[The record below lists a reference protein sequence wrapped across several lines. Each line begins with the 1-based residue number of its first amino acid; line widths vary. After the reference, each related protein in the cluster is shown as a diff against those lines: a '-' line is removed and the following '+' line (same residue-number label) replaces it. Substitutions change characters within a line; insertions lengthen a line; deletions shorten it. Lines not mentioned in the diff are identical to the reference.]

1 MGTLAQ
7 PRWHTKPTLTVGKTA
22 VALARG
28 TPEHQTLMVDAE
40 LFTAV
45 QHRETNQKTNT
56 ASLKNILEQII
67 NNNTLYGLSS
77 CLIALCVMSSK
88 YFYWVLKYETP
99 GKTLVR
105 MFEFR
110 AKLTTFVFSWNN
122 HFYLE
127 RQTPNTYLALGGWQT
142 WSWQ

>member
-1 MGTLAQ
+1 M
-7 PRWHTKPTLTVGKTA
+7 A

-28 TPEHQTLMVDAE
+28 TPEHRTLMVDAE

-45 QHRETNQKTNT
+45 HHGETNQKTNT

-88 YFYWVLKYETP
+88 YFYWVLKYKTP

-105 MFEFR
+105 MFEVR

-142 WSWQ
+142 WS